1 MRRRRP
7 PGQRSRWAQQRG
19 GAVQAR
25 SSAPAPQATC
35 TRSEQPPPARRA
47 TVCFQVY
54 CAQFTQIACSFT
66 PLHCA
71 APAARPA
78 NRGYSAGSGPARPN
92 NRTNRLPGR
101 GRDRGAGTGRV
112 RVGGP
117 APLLCRGEGPGDD
130 VPAEGAVVAQQRRD
144 AAAVAQLHRQ
154 AQPPLAPLRL
164 PVPYFIYI
172 YIYIYNM

>member
-1 MRRRRP
+1 MNIILYFIFTSMLDGLRLPWVRP
-7 PGQRSRWAQQRG
+7 SRCRYP
-19 GAVQAR
+19 
-25 SSAPAPQATC
+25 SPST
-35 TRSEQPPPARRA
+35 PPAVYLPRMRA
-47 TVCFQVY
+47 
-54 CAQFTQIACSFT
+54 
-66 PLHCA
+66 
-71 APAARPA
+71 AARTG
-78 NRGYSAGSGPARPN
+78 RGPMREGKR
-92 NRTNRLPGR
+92 GR